1 MRDENHSKTF
11 EFFSIPLTVQ
21 FNIKFDEKK
30 WWDYSVECMEDI
42 TNGNNQKPVTLDD
55 LATMVKRG
63 FDDVSERFDILEGKV
78 DTLEGKVATQAHVD
92 SRFDGLE
99 KIINEDAVGASVQR
113 DRKLNEK
120 TNVVAHKLGD
130 KSVFTHDDV
139 RDVERISPIAVSPT
153 I

>member
-78 DTLEGKVATQAHVD
+78 ATQAHVD

-99 KIINEDAVGASVQR
+99 KITNEDAVGASVQR

>member
-113 DRKLNEK
+113 DRTLDEK
-120 TNVVAHKLGD
+120 TNVVAKSSATNQYSLGM
-130 KSVFTHDDV
+130 TY
-139 RDVERISPIAVSPT
+139 AT
-153 I
+153 

>member
-1 MRDENHSKTF
+1 
-11 EFFSIPLTVQ
+11 
-21 FNIKFDEKK
+21 
-30 WWDYSVECMEDI
+30 MEDI

>member
-1 MRDENHSKTF
+1 
-11 EFFSIPLTVQ
+11 
-21 FNIKFDEKK
+21 
-30 WWDYSVECMEDI
+30 MEDI

-78 DTLEGKVATQAHVD
+78 DTLEGNVGTLEGKVATQAHVD

-113 DRKLNEK
+113 DRTLDEK
-120 TNVVAHKLGD
+120 TNVVAKSSATNQYSLGM
-130 KSVFTHDDV
+130 TY
-139 RDVERISPIAVSPT
+139 AT
-153 I
+153 

>member
-1 MRDENHSKTF
+1 VRDENHSKTF

-120 TNVVAHKLGD
+120 TNVVAQKLGD
-130 KSVFTHDDV
+130 KSVFTHGDI